1 MSRSYDALPR
11 PATDPATVVKHG
23 SHDGARTAT
32 SYREGDRP
40 KAARALVVGG
50 EKGERERL
58 RTLLNEDR
66 GAYQLE
72 SFSTA
77 AKALAA
83 ARAGAVDCLFVAAEL
98 PDLSTAEFLK
108 QLAASNPSRPLPA
121 VIVFGADP
129 HRVGENIRLG
139 AQDSINLATATRE
152 DLMRS
157 VAHARERLASIELR
171 QRLDLAERLATLGR
185 LAAGVAHEINNP
197 AAYALANLSQLRER
211 TRLLRAELAKLT
223 ETSREPSL
231 AKLGSSLDEIEE
243 MVVDSLEGVN
253 RIATIVGELQQF
265 ARSRPHE
272 NTWTD
277 LCEVARV
284 AVRLT
289 KNRIRHRCEVRT
301 QLNRTRRF
309 VADQGKLVQIAINL
323 IDNACK
329 AMTGA
334 PEDAVTVST
343 GVDGDVSWLSIEDNG
358 HGVSEEL
365 RSKIF
370 EPFFTTDERRTG
382 TGLGLTLSREYAERH
397 RGSLDFEPRAGGG
410 SRFVLRVPTD
420 TGLSV
425 PVNRAPRPS
434 GHRSEAHTRVLVVDD
449 EPAVLRAY
457 RRVLSPTYAVTLVN
471 NGREALDRIHDGA
484 DFDAVICD
492 INMPQMGGVDFYRQ
506 LELNHPELARRVVFC
521 SGGVFGEDA
530 REFIE
535 STRNPVLHKPLE
547 PQALLDALSGFL
559 DRRHPA

>member
-1 MSRSYDALPR
+1 MSRASNLGAHAASPYRDDAR
-11 PATDPATVVKHG
+11 PAPARV
-23 SHDGARTAT
+23 
-32 SYREGDRP
+32 
-40 KAARALVVGG
+40 LVVGG

-58 RTLLNEDR
+58 RSLLEEDAS
-66 GAYQLE
+66 AYELE
-72 SFSTA
+72 SCSTA
-77 AKALAA
+77 AEALAT
-83 ARAGAVDCLFVAAEL
+83 ARVRVPDCLFVAAEL
-98 PDLSTAEFLK
+98 PDQSSAEFLK
-108 QLAASNPSRPLPA
+108 HLAAANPGRPLPP
-121 VIVFGADP
+121 VIVFGADQ
-129 HRVGENIRLG
+129 RRTGENIRLG
-139 AQDSINLATATRE
+139 AQDSINLVTATRE

-211 TRLLRAELAKLT
+211 THLLRQNLRKLVDGGP
-223 ETSREPSL
+223 EPSL
-231 AKLGSSLDEIEE
+231 ANIENSLTEIEE
-243 MVVDSLEGVN
+243 MVVDSLEGVT

-272 NTWTD
+272 NAWTD
-277 LCEVARV
+277 LCEVARI

-289 KNRIRHRCEVRT
+289 KNRIRHRCEVHT
-301 QLNRTRRF
+301 QLNPTRRF
-309 VADQGKLVQIAINL
+309 VADQGKLVQVAINL

-334 PEDAVTVST
+334 PGDAVTVST
-343 GVDGDVSWLSIEDNG
+343 GVEGDMSWLSIEDNG
-358 HGVSEEL
+358 HGVSEDL

-370 EPFFTTDERRTG
+370 EPFFTTNERRTG

-410 SRFVLRVPTD
+410 SRFVLRVPND

-425 PVNRAPRPS
+425 PVSRVPR
-434 GHRSEAHTRVLVVDD
+434 RSEVRSAASNRVLVVDD

-471 NGREALDRIHDGA
+471 NGHEALEKIHDSD

-492 INMPQMGGVDFYRQ
+492 INMPQLGGVDFYRQ

-521 SGGVFGEDA
+521 SGGVFGEEA

-535 STRNPVLHKPLE
+535 STRNPVWHKPLE
-547 PQALLDALSGFL
+547 PQALLDALASFL
-559 DRRHPA
+559 NRQRSA

>member
-1 MSRSYDALPR
+1 MSHASNA
-11 PATDPATVVKHG
+11 H
-23 SHDGARTAT
+23 AT
-32 SYREGDRP
+32 SRYHEEAP
-40 KAARALVVGG
+40 PAAARVLVVGG
-50 EKGERERL
+50 EENERERL
-58 RTLLNEDR
+58 RFLFEEDAT
-66 GAYQLE
+66 AYTLE
-72 SFSTA
+72 SYSTA
-77 AKALAA
+77 ADALAA
-83 ARAGAVDCLFVAAEL
+83 ARTSVPDCVFVATQL
-98 PDLSTAEFLK
+98 PDQSSAEFLK
-108 QLAASNPSRPLPA
+108 HLAAATQGRPLPP

-129 HRVGENIRLG
+129 RRIAENIRLG
-139 AQDSINLATATRE
+139 AQDSINLASATRE
-152 DLMRS
+152 DLLRS

-211 TRLLRAELAKLT
+211 TQLLRTNLGKLAAAQPDPTLT
-223 ETSREPSL
+223 NL
-231 AKLGSSLDEIEE
+231 VNSLDEIEE
-243 MVVDSLEGVN
+243 MVVDSLEGVT

-277 LCEVARV
+277 LCEVARI

-289 KNRIRHRCEVRT
+289 KNRIRHRCEVHT
-301 QLNRTRRF
+301 ELNPTRRF
-309 VADQGKLVQIAINL
+309 VADQGKLVQVAINL

-334 PEDAVTVST
+334 PGDGVTVST
-343 GVDGDVSWLSIEDNG
+343 GVEGDSSWLAIEDNG
-358 HGVSEEL
+358 QGVSEEL

-397 RGSLDFEPRAGGG
+397 RGSLDFEPRPGGG
-410 SRFVLRVPTD
+410 SRFVLRIPHD
-420 TGLSV
+420 TGLAV
-425 PVNRAPRPS
+425 PVGRAPR
-434 GHRSEAHTRVLVVDD
+434 RSEVRSSASNRVLVVDD

-471 NGREALDRIHDGA
+471 NGHEALQKIHDSD

-492 INMPQMGGVDFYRQ
+492 INMPQLGGVEFYRQ

-521 SGGVFGEDA
+521 SGGVFGEEA

-535 STRNPVLHKPLE
+535 STRNPVWHKPLE
-547 PQALLDALSGFL
+547 PQALLDALASFL
-559 DRRHPA
+559 NRQRSA

>member
-1 MSRSYDALPR
+1 MS
-11 PATDPATVVKHG
+11 HG
-23 SHDGARTAT
+23 SNLGAHAV
-32 SYREGDRP
+32 SPYRDEAGP
-40 KAARALVVGG
+40 VPARVLVVGG

-58 RTLLNEDR
+58 RFLLEEDA
-66 GAYQLE
+66 GAYELE
-72 SFSTA
+72 SCSTA
-77 AKALAA
+77 AEALAT
-83 ARAGAVDCLFVAAEL
+83 ARACVPDCLFVAVQL
-98 PDLSTAEFLK
+98 PDLSSAEFLK
-108 QLAASNPSRPLPA
+108 HLAAANPSRPLPP

-129 HRVGENIRLG
+129 RGSGENIRLG
-139 AQDSINLATATRE
+139 AQDSIDLATATRE

-157 VAHARERLASIELR
+157 VAHARERLASLELR

-211 TRLLRAELAKLT
+211 TRLLRASLGRLT
-223 ETSREPSL
+223 EARPEASL
-231 AKLGSSLDEIEE
+231 AEVESSLDEIEE
-243 MVVDSLEGVN
+243 MVVDSLEGVT

-272 NTWTD
+272 NAWTD
-277 LCEVARV
+277 LCEVARI

-289 KNRIRHRCEVRT
+289 KNRIRHRCEVHT
-301 QLNRTRRF
+301 QLNPTRRF
-309 VADQGKLVQIAINL
+309 VADQGKLVQVAINL

-334 PEDAVTVST
+334 PGDAITVST

-358 HGVSEEL
+358 HGVSEDL

-382 TGLGLTLSREYAERH
+382 TGLGLTLSREYAQRH
-397 RGSLDFEPRAGGG
+397 RGSLDFEPRASGG
-410 SRFVLRVPTD
+410 SRFVLRVPRD

-425 PVNRAPRPS
+425 PVSRVPR
-434 GHRSEAHTRVLVVDD
+434 RSEVRAAASNRVLVVDD

-471 NGREALDRIHDGA
+471 NGHEALQKIHHSD

-492 INMPQMGGVDFYRQ
+492 INMPQLGGVDFYRQ

-521 SGGVFGEDA
+521 SGGVFGEEA

-535 STRNPVLHKPLE
+535 STRNPVWHKPLE
-547 PQALLDALSGFL
+547 PQALLDALASFL
-559 DRRHPA
+559 NLQRSA